1 MVKILINS
9 DPQPNKVSLFD
20 NVPSDPEPVSI
31 TFVELSIGSCSLVLA
46 ITYAILFLTASLE
59 NGNWAQILKELI

>member
-1 MVKILINS
+1 MVKILKKT
-9 DPQPNKVSLFD
+9 DPPPNKLSLFGC
-20 NVPSDPEPVSI
+20 VPSDPEPVSI

-46 ITYAILFLTASLE
+46 IRYANLFLTASLE